1 MAFNPEHKV
10 SYDQL
15 SKSLQDKLTTATA
28 GVSELQKLIEEAKK
42 SITSLVDSSTS
53 TIGTKIDTL
62 KTKIATESSET
73 NVVIEQKK
81 QEITNNLKSASG
93 QTTAKLMS
101 GESGQF
107 GKVDPSNKILFG
119 DNGFDVILVYS
130 NISTQEKSQLTAL
143 TPNKIVEN
151 YGVNSKRVQAAFDL
165 DKRKL
170 LIYNGTTWQDIEDQ
184 DKVTEY
190 FSKYLTNRS
199 FYLNPLT
206 KNLYFYCFDG
216 KWTLINRLVNTGI
229 EDIGKIIGN
238 IGEIKY
244 DSSLLMPE
252 VTTPI
257 KPPKP
262 PVSNTLP
269 TKGTLRR
276 NEGDFVDIGKFLIY
290 PKLYMRRESNTD
302 PNRRYLGG
310 SVIGVY
316 KSKLN
321 RIIKTGYGQDV
332 LINLD
337 QKFMNEANS
346 SPSDLYI
353 PKLTINIF
361 DKNIFNFNDLKFPPY
376 STKAINP
383 VPSRTMTISY
393 DDLVSGRYNNILD
406 SAVSYV
412 IYQKD
417 FNIKFM
423 SDLQNNVLSPHFLTI
438 TSAPLIMGNK
448 QITPND
454 ILKIQR
460 PNINLALNIGRYNDM
475 YDIHSI
481 YDYSVSG
488 IFGRN
493 EVDLDLVS
501 PGDTGFRKKYID
513 QLTKNYFNE
522 PGYSEYIPERNVID
536 FKYGKSTRRIDPTVK
551 YMIWYMD
558 EFEYINSRNI
568 EFDPRNSS
576 ISYLLPT
583 NVPNTTPIKD
593 EYLLSGELHL
603 KLWTGM
609 ETFGK

>member
-1 MAFNPEHKV
+1 M
-10 SYDQL
+10 
-15 SKSLQDKLTTATA
+15 
-28 GVSELQKLIEEAKK
+28 
-42 SITSLVDSSTS
+42 
-53 TIGTKIDTL
+53 
-62 KTKIATESSET
+62 
-73 NVVIEQKK
+73 
-81 QEITNNLKSASG
+81 
-93 QTTAKLMS
+93 
-101 GESGQF
+101 
-107 GKVDPSNKILFG
+107 
-119 DNGFDVILVYS
+119 
-130 NISTQEKSQLTAL
+130 
-143 TPNKIVEN
+143 
-151 YGVNSKRVQAAFDL
+151 
-165 DKRKL
+165 
-170 LIYNGTTWQDIEDQ
+170 
-184 DKVTEY
+184 
-190 FSKYLTNRS
+190 
-199 FYLNPLT
+199 T

>member
-1 MAFNPEHKV
+1 MTFNPEHKV
-10 SYDQL
+10 TYEQL
-15 SKSLQDKLTTATA
+15 SKSLQDRLTAATA
-28 GVSELQKLIEEAKK
+28 GVSKLQKLIEEAKK

-62 KTKIATESSET
+62 KTKITTESSET
-73 NVVIEQKK
+73 SVVIEQKK
-81 QEITNNLKSASG
+81 KEITNNLKSASG

-107 GKVDPSNKILFG
+107 GKIGPSNKTLFG
-119 DNGFDVILVYS
+119 DNGFDVILVYN
-130 NISTQEKSQLTAL
+130 NISTQEKNQLTAL
-143 TPNKIVEN
+143 TPNKISEN
-151 YGVNSKRVQAAFDL
+151 YGVNAKRVQATFDL

-184 DKVTEY
+184 DKITEY

-216 KWTLINRLVNTGI
+216 KWTLINRLVNTDI

-252 VTTPI
+252 VTDPI

-302 PNRRYLGG
+302 PKRRYLGG
-310 SVIGVY
+310 SVIGIY

-337 QKFMNEANS
+337 QKFMSEANS

-353 PKLTINIF
+353 PKLTVNIF
-361 DKNIFNFNDLKFPPY
+361 DKNIFNFNDLKFPPH

-393 DDLVSGRYNNILD
+393 DDLVSGRYDNILD

-423 SDLQNNVLSPHFLTI
+423 SDLQNNVMAPHFLTV

-481 YDYSVSG
+481 YDYSIPG

-493 EVDLDLVS
+493 EVELDLES
-501 PGDTGFRKKYID
+501 PGDTGFRKKYIN

-536 FKYGKSTRRIDPTVK
+536 FKYGKSTRRIDQTVK

-603 KLWTGM
+603 RLWTGM